1 MIAAA
6 RFARRATHRHA
17 RRTACTSRSRRAK
30 SFAGASA
37 FEDACHAFVSGGFWD
52 ESQNGETHTIEKPL
66 RDAVNETKGARRLF
80 DREADNHHAEGLLL
94 AQLAARAVA
103 EVPGTVTKQFAAAR
117 LIGTARALAAAART
131 LASTHEDDDDEASG
145 KAFFPG
151 WAGGATNH
159 GAAFEIVNRAC
170 LALWAYARAADADAR
185 ADARVIIKQERVT
198 EQFEAACLGPAAA
211 AAWRAAEA
219 SVASETG
226 GLDGTP
232 ETLFGKA
239 FRTYDP
245 CFLLR

>member
-1 MIAAA
+1 M
-6 RFARRATHRHA
+6 RARRRRGRGRADGATL
-17 RRTACTSRSRRAK
+17 RASFAAVAA

-151 WAGGATNH
+151 WAGARPITARRSKREPRVSGAL
-159 GAAFEIVNRAC
+159 GVRARRGRGRAC
-170 LALWAYARAADADAR
+170 GRARGY
-185 ADARVIIKQERVT
+185 K
-198 EQFEAACLGPAAA
+198 
-211 AAWRAAEA
+211 
-219 SVASETG
+219 TG
-226 GLDGTP
+226 TC
-232 ETLFGKA
+232 
-239 FRTYDP
+239 Y
-245 CFLLR
+245 